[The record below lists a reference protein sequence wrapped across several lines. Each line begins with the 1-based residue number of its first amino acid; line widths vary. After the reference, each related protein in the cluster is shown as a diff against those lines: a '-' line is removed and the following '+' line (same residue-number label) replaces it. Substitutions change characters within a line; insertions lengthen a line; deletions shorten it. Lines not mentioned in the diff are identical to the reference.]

1 MKKPFLQDAGV
12 ITTRTFWD
20 ALSDE
25 DKVKLIK
32 YQWKHYKLKLEM
44 WTGGEKKVEIRPSAL
59 SYPDLEEIDRI
70 IRQKPTHV
78 KRVV

>member
-32 YQWKHYKLKLEM
+32 FQWKHYKLKLEM
-44 WTGGEKKVEIRPSAL
+44 WTGGEKKVEIRPSSP
-59 SYPDLEEIDRI
+59 SYPDLEEIHRI
-70 IRQKPTHV
+70 ISKAPTNV
-78 KRVV
+78 RRVV